1 MEIVGLCFA
10 IFDRLS
16 FVTKKTGLVS
26 QFHVWMRKLDQAL
39 AHDGIFVGSY
49 TRRYLV
55 HPEMGEIPQI
65 ECEVIDLGFV

>member
-1 MEIVGLCFA
+1 MEIVGLYFA
-10 IFDRLS
+10 ISDRLS
-16 FVTKKTGLVS
+16 SIATRTGLVH

-49 TRRYLV
+49 TRKYLV

-65 ECEVIDLGFV
+65 ECEVVDLGLV